1 MILTKIILQQQEN
14 LDKNALQIFSNTL
27 LRIYNNFRHIKTGNK
42 EIYE

>member
-27 LRIYNNFRHIKTGNK
+27 LRIYNNFRHIKTGHK